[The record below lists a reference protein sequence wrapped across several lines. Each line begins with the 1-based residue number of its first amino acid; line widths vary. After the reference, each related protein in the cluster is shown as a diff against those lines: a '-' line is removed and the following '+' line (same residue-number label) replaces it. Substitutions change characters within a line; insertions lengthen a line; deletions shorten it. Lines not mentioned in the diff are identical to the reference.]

1 MYGIFTAPMSP
12 PEASGHVQIIETSGA
27 EIRTAR
33 QLFWI
38 RRSYLILLL
47 KSETAIK

>member
-1 MYGIFTAPMSP
+1 MSP
-12 PEASGHVQIIETSGA
+12 LEASGHVQIIETSGA

-38 RRSYLILLL
+38 RSAYLILLL
-47 KSETAIK
+47 KSKIAIK

>member
-38 RRSYLILLL
+38 RRTYLILLL
-47 KSETAIK
+47 KSETGNK